1 MACKCGLPVG
11 ETLEAKEERMTNG
24 VKIALGVTGAFV
36 LAIGGQLLWLHHRNV
51 EDQNAQVPRQGQ
63 FVQPKMTEDDAVFL
77 RKERPDSLKDE
88 RELIG
93 KTVWVSAG
101 GQMDFYKDTGK
112 HVDYTKPVGVLLG
125 AEPLVIKD
133 VFEEKAPATS
143 RAAFRIAPGERQ
155 VLLAFTMP
163 NSSDPKT
170 LYAVPVGNF
179 DGGVYNFFTDEI
191 FFYDDPH
198 VLYKHWGPEMW
209 THIDKHEAVL
219 GMSENQA
226 MMALGQVMTPH
237 GDNVGDRS
245 VSFDNDGHPVTI
257 DFEHNKAVKITPGS

>member
-1 MACKCGLPVG
+1 MANMTKGL
-11 ETLEAKEERMTNG
+11 
-24 VKIALGVTGAFV
+24 KIALGLTGVFV
-36 LAIGGQLLWLHHRNV
+36 LAIGGQVLWLHHRNV
-51 EDQNAQVPRQGQ
+51 VDENAQVPRQNQ
-63 FVQPKMTEDDAVFL
+63 FVKPTMTEDDTVFL

-93 KTVWVSAG
+93 KTIWVSAG

-112 HVDYTKPVGVLLG
+112 HVDYAKPVGVLLG

-133 VFEEKAPATS
+133 VFEEKAPANS
-143 RAAFRIAPGERQ
+143 RAVFRIAPGQRQ

-163 NSSDPKT
+163 KSGDSSA

-179 DGGVYNFFTDEI
+179 DEGVYNFFTDEI

-198 VLYKHWGPEMW
+198 VLYKHWGPGVW
-209 THIDKHEAVL
+209 AHIDKHEAVP

-226 MMALGQVMTPH
+226 MMALGQTITPH

-245 VSFDNDGHPVTI
+245 VTFDNNAHPVTI
-257 DFEHNKAVKITPGS
+257 EFQNNKAVKITPGD

>member
-1 MACKCGLPVG
+1 MSKGL
-11 ETLEAKEERMTNG
+11 
-24 VKIALGVTGAFV
+24 KIALGLTVVFLV
-36 LAIGGQLLWLHHRNV
+36 AIGAQLLWLHHRNV
-51 EDQNAQVPRQGQ
+51 ADENAQVARKDQ
-63 FVQPKMTEDDAVFL
+63 FVKPTMTEDDSVFL

-93 KTVWVSAG
+93 KTIWVSAG
-101 GQMDFYKDTGK
+101 GQMDYYKDTGK
-112 HVDYTKPVGVLLG
+112 HVDYAKPVGVLLG

-133 VFEEKAPATS
+133 VFEEKAPANS
-143 RAAFRIAPGERQ
+143 RATFRIAPGQRQ

-163 NSSDPKT
+163 RSADPNA

-179 DGGVYNFFTDEI
+179 DEGVYNFFTDEI

-209 THIDKHEAVL
+209 AHIDKHEAVL

-226 MMALGQVMTPH
+226 MMSLGQTITPH
-237 GDNVGDRS
+237 GDTVGDRS
-245 VSFDNDGHPVTI
+245 VTFDNNGHPVTI
-257 DFEHNKAVKITPGS
+257 DFQGNKAVKITPGS

>member
-1 MACKCGLPVG
+1 MANMTKGL
-11 ETLEAKEERMTNG
+11 
-24 VKIALGVTGAFV
+24 KIALGLTVVFV
-36 LAIGGQLLWLHHRNV
+36 VAIGVQLLWLHHRNV
-51 EDQNAQVPRQGQ
+51 ADENAQVHRQNE
-63 FVQPKMTEDDAVFL
+63 FVKPTMTEDDAVFL
-77 RKERPDSLKDE
+77 RKQRPDSLKDE

-93 KTVWVSAG
+93 KTIWVSAG
-101 GQMDFYKDTGK
+101 GQMDYYKDTAK
-112 HVDYTKPVGVLLG
+112 HVDYAKPAGVLLG
-125 AEPLVIKD
+125 AEPLLIKD
-133 VFEEKAPATS
+133 VFEEKAPANS
-143 RAAFRIAPGERQ
+143 RATFRIAPGQRQ

-163 NSSDPKT
+163 KSSDPSA

-209 THIDKHEAVL
+209 SHIDKHEAVL

-226 MMALGQVMTPH
+226 MMSLGQTITPH
-237 GDNVGDRS
+237 GDTVGERS
-245 VSFDNDGHPVTI
+245 VSFDNNGHPVTI

>member
-1 MACKCGLPVG
+1 MTKGL
-11 ETLEAKEERMTNG
+11 
-24 VKIALGVTGAFV
+24 KIAFAATGALV
-36 LAIGGQLLWLHHRNV
+36 VAIGVEALWVHHRNTV
-51 EDQNAQVPRQGQ
+51 AENTQVARKEQ
-63 FVQPKMTEDDAVFL
+63 FVKPTMSEDDAVFL

-93 KTVWVSAG
+93 KTIWVSAG
-101 GQMDFYKDTGK
+101 GQMDYYKDTGK
-112 HVDYTKPVGVLLG
+112 HVDYAKPVGVLLG

-133 VFEEKAPATS
+133 VFEEKAPANS
-143 RAAFRIAPGERQ
+143 HAAFRIAPGERQ

-163 NSSDPKT
+163 KSSDTKQ

-179 DGGVYNFFTDEI
+179 DGGNYNFFTDEI

-209 THIDKHEAVL
+209 AHIDKHEAVP

-226 MMALGQVMTPH
+226 MMSLGQVITPH

-245 VSFDNDGHPVTI
+245 VTFDNNGHPVTI
-257 DFEHNKAVKITPGS
+257 DFQNNKAVKITPGS